1 MGMKQM
7 VFMMVFDVADLA
19 DFNGVFSTFDR
30 AENTLKRMAQEQ
42 GWRDFGRVDISDWTV
57 DETSEH
63 GWACYEF
70 VWEDLHENVK
80 VGVIIERTYIDVDW
94 EG

>member
-1 MGMKQM
+1 MKQM

-19 DFNGVFSTFDR
+19 DFNSVFSTFDR
-30 AENTLKRMAQEQ
+30 AENTLKRMAQKQ
-42 GWRDFGRVDISDWTV
+42 GWRDFERVDISDWTV

-63 GWACYEF
+63 AWACYEF

-80 VGVIIERTYIDVDW
+80 VGVVIERTYIDDD
-94 EG
+94 EEE